1 MLMRVKLQLLLAS
14 NAFLQKKNKK
24 HKHNVIYMYP
34 YIIAF
39 LHIIL

>member
-14 NAFLQKKNKK
+14 NAFLQKKK

-34 YIIAF
+34 YIIEF

>member
-14 NAFLQKKNKK
+14 NAFLQQKKQ

-34 YIIAF
+34 YIIEF